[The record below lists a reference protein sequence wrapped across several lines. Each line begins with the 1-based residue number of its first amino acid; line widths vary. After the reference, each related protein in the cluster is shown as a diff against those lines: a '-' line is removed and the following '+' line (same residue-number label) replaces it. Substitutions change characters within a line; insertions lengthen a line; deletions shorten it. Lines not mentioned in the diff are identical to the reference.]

1 MRGGLRRR
9 GEHPDGVA
17 VSFVKVVE
25 LQARGIPH
33 CHAVIRLDAAPD
45 RDEPVAPLQTSISA
59 AELAVRARAAA
70 ERVSLAVAG
79 GDGSSRVLRLGEQMD
94 TQPLTVGPTPTTAGD
109 SSAEQGG
116 VARRVAGYL
125 AKYVTKS
132 VAEFGLSPARMSAEA
147 IEALEL
153 RDHVLA
159 ILTTLVGLACTG
171 GRYAPML
178 SWLHMLGY
186 RGHITTKSRRFS
198 VTMAALRARREAWRG
213 QHPDHT
219 PGGLVIGEPEE
230 WSAGPAAYDD
240 PLQMVVEWSFV
251 RVGHRCAADRYL
263 AVSAAARAR
272 EYRRLARD
280 AHRDD
285 LGRDAHRDYLAAV

>member
-1 MRGGLRRR
+1 
-9 GEHPDGVA
+9 
-17 VSFVKVVE
+17 
-25 LQARGIPH
+25 
-33 CHAVIRLDAAPD
+33 
-45 RDEPVAPLQTSISA
+45 
-59 AELAVRARAAA
+59 
-70 ERVSLAVAG
+70 
-79 GDGSSRVLRLGEQMD
+79 
-94 TQPLTVGPTPTTAGD
+94 
-109 SSAEQGG
+109 
-116 VARRVAGYL
+116 
-125 AKYVTKS
+125 
-132 VAEFGLSPARMSAEA
+132 
-147 IEALEL
+147 
-153 RDHVLA
+153 
-159 ILTTLVGLACTG
+159 
-171 GRYAPML
+171 ML
-178 SWLHMLGY
+178 SWLHTLGY

-263 AVSAAARAR
+263 AVSAAVRAR

-280 AHRDD
+280 AYRDD